1 MLFAYINW
9 RPTCVYCTICSWNFL
24 GEVNQNLASCSHF
37 SLRSIHLLVF
47 WVLTRN
53 VCWDHDFACIHISDV
68 RYYQDILVVLTSAMY
83 PYFLQVGDPI
93 ILQFN
98 NGAKGFLVLPRPLL
112 GGECD
117 DRSAAGTCTYMQE
130 KKKSW
135 RLTFIEE
142 GRVHI

>member
-1 MLFAYINW
+1 M
-9 RPTCVYCTICSWNFL
+9 T
-24 GEVNQNLASCSHF
+24 
-37 SLRSIHLLVF
+37 
-47 WVLTRN
+47 
-53 VCWDHDFACIHISDV
+53 IHISDV

-117 DRSAAGTCTYMQE
+117 DRSAAGTCTCMQE

-135 RLTFIEE
+135 HLTLIEE